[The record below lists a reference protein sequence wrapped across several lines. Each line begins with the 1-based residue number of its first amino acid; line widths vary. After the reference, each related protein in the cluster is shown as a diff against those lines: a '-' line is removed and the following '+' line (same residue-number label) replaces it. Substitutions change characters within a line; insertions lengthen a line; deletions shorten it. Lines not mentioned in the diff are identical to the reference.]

1 MKKILVI
8 TCTFLLSMAF
18 LHTAAQAQPIAV
30 VDTNIIFEKSD
41 HGQKIIQYFET
52 MQNDGIKQLEGLE
65 KKRKSA
71 EEKKDDKLLQNIE
84 SEMQATAYELQ
95 TKIQNQQEALFNSI
109 SEKLMQTIDAYRK
122 NHDIDVILQAS
133 DTASYDPK
141 VDITGTIMQEF
152 NKVAF
157 DIQKELKKEIKK

>member
-1 MKKILVI
+1 MKKFLAV
-8 TCTFLLSMAF
+8 TCTFLLSIAF
-18 LHTAAQAQPIAV
+18 FHTAALAQPIAI
-30 VDTNIIFEKSD
+30 VDTNVIFEKSD

-65 KKRKSA
+65 SKRKSA

-95 TKIQNQQEALFNSI
+95 TKIQNQQEILFNSV
-109 SEKLMQTIDAYRK
+109 SEKLMQTIDTYRK
-122 NHDIDVILQAS
+122 NHDIDLILQAS
-133 DTASYDPK
+133 DAASYDPK
-141 VDITGTIMQEF
+141 IDITSAIMQEF

>member
-8 TCTFLLSMAF
+8 TCTFLLSMTF
-18 LHTAAQAQPIAV
+18 LHVAALAQPIAV

-95 TKIQNQQEALFNSI
+95 TKIQNQQETLFTSV

-122 NHDIDVILQAS
+122 SHDIDVILQAS

-141 VDITGTIMQEF
+141 VDITNAIMQEF

>member
-1 MKKILVI
+1 MKKLLAAA
-8 TCTFLLSMAF
+8 CTFLLSIAF
-18 LHTAAQAQPIAV
+18 FHTLALAQPLAI

-65 KKRKSA
+65 AKRKSA

-84 SEMQATAYELQ
+84 SEMQAAAYELQ
-95 TKIQNQQEALFNSI
+95 TKIQNQQEILFNSV
-109 SEKLMQTIDAYRK
+109 SEKLMQTIDSYRK
-122 NHDIDVILQAS
+122 SHGIDLILQAS
-133 DTASYDPK
+133 EAASYDTK
-141 VDITGTIMQEF
+141 IDITNDIMQEF